1 MGRRI
6 ISDAIKNQVIGL
18 YRGGKTI
25 NEIEKVI
32 KAISKSCIART
43 ISKYKETGT
52 VRDKPRSGR
61 PRKTSLT
68 DDNAI
73 YRLARKFPKYSQK
86 KIAQEI
92 NPALA
97 NHISKQTIGR
107 RSKIRFICCC
117 T

>member
-32 KAISKSCIART
+32 KSISKSCIART

-52 VRDKPRSGR
+52 VISNN
-61 PRKTSLT
+61 LW
-68 DDNAI
+68 
-73 YRLARKFPKYSQK
+73 F
-86 KIAQEI
+86 KI
-92 NPALA
+92 NNTHHTKL
-97 NHISKQTIGR
+97 
-107 RSKIRFICCC
+107 
-117 T
+117 